1 VKNDSATNSAQ
12 PKNISDRP
20 TDKGEKEVHIEKTTT
35 SNSSVT
41 QKEPPTKAQKPQ
53 KKRVDPL
60 KKVMIGSTIG
70 LIALISLLIYSSK
83 LNTEKYYL
91 RGSEGALEVWKGTF
105 SPAGKKRL
113 VIMPGV
119 KPPGLIKPEYSRE
132 EVYPLI
138 CVYYIDKS
146 DALVHVPGMP
156 DFIGIKMYLNRA
168 LTYATTEKHSQS
180 AMIRLHRIDR
190 MTLFYKADVAASKG
204 SVTDLETALGFIDEA
219 AKLNPD
225 EIEAELIEKK
235 KHAIRELLK
244 NMKVE

>member
-1 VKNDSATNSAQ
+1 MENDSAANSAQ
-12 PKNISDRP
+12 PKNISANS
-20 TDKGEKEVHIEKTTT
+20 TDNNEKEEHIEKTAT
-35 SNSSVT
+35 SNSAVT
-41 QKEPPTKAQKPQ
+41 QKEPPAKAQKPK

-60 KKVMIGSTIG
+60 KKVIIGSTIG
-70 LIALISLLIYSSK
+70 LIALIGLLIYSSN

-91 RGSEGALEVWKGTF
+91 RASEGALEVWKGTF
-105 SPAGKKRL
+105 SPAGKMRL

-119 KPPGLIKPEYSRE
+119 KPPEVIKPVYSRE

-146 DALVHVPGMP
+146 DALIHVPGMP

-168 LTYATTEKHSQS
+168 LTYATTEKHRQS

-190 MTLFYKADVAASKG
+190 ITLFYKADVAASKG
-204 SVTDLETALGFIDEA
+204 SAADLEMALGFLDEA

-235 KHAIRELLK
+235 KQAIRELLK
-244 NMKVE
+244 DMKVE